1 MPVIINEFEI
11 ITDQAPARERPEQV
25 PEARVQE
32 PPTLR
37 PEEIER
43 VVRHYRVRMA
53 RIRAD

>member
-11 ITDQAPARERPEQV
+11 ITEQAPERERLEQTPQAPE
-25 PEARVQE
+25 QE
-32 PPTLR
+32 PPALR

-43 VVRHYRVRMA
+43 IVRHYRLRMA